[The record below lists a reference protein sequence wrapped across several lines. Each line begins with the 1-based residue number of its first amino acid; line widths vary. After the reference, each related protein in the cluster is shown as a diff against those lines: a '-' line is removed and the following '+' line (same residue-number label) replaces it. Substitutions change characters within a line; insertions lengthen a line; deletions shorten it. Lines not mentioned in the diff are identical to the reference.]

1 MYRVRI
7 EPKRATE
14 TAAVTMVVVLFPS
27 HTIKSGAKADLGRL
41 FKRTKN
47 GSKTLAAEGLAQR
60 RRAQTRPA
68 AVQTAK
74 LISVSMRV
82 TPVWRKMVLSAVIE
96 IRHLRIRLGLL
107 KINRS
112 MRPKLAES
120 SHKDRIRIKEG
131 CARYGSYSGGAAGRP
146 GIPAGLTRGE

>member
-1 MYRVRI
+1 M
-7 EPKRATE
+7 A
-14 TAAVTMVVVLFPS
+14 L
-27 HTIKSGAKADLGRL
+27 
-41 FKRTKN
+41 
-47 GSKTLAAEGLAQR
+47 KTLAAEGLAQR

-96 IRHLRIRLGLL
+96 IRHLKIRLGLL

-112 MRPKLAES
+112 MRPK
-120 SHKDRIRIKEG
+120 
-131 CARYGSYSGGAAGRP
+131 
-146 GIPAGLTRGE
+146 PA